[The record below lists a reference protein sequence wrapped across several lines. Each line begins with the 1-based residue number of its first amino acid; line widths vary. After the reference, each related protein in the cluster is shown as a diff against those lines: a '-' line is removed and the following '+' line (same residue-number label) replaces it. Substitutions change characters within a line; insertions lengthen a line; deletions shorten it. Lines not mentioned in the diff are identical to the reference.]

1 MRRRV
6 FTVAG
11 GLIIVG
17 LIVFYAVNHAP
28 ERHKIKSTLLKE
40 TSLIYRAY
48 SKVRILRAESPDDI
62 VPVICEKVERVTYSK
77 VPDLSGLPPEE
88 RKRKFIDLILP
99 SILIANEEVR
109 YIRKSL
115 LGIYFKVQ
123 KGIPLTSRERE
134 FLSSILKRC
143 RSKSPEEVL
152 VKAFPV
158 PPSMMIA
165 QSAIETG
172 WGTSRFFIEGNNL
185 FGMWTF
191 REKGRVIRA
200 RDSEASLRIYPTILE
215 SVRGYLYTLNVGW
228 AFEGFR
234 SQRLQSLNPFHLS
247 NFMGFYSVERDEYV
261 RKIKR
266 IIRENNLTR
275 FDSCSLSDNITR

>member
-1 MRRRV
+1 MRERV
-6 FTVAG
+6 FTVAT
-11 GLIIVG
+11 GLVLIA
-17 LIVFYAVNHAP
+17 LIVFFAV
-28 ERHKIKSTLLKE
+28 RHTPTANRVKNTLLRE

-48 SKVRILRAESPDDI
+48 GKVKVLRAESPHDI
-62 VPVICEKVERVTYSK
+62 VPVHCEKVQRVTYSK

-115 LGIYFKVQ
+115 LGITLKFQ
-123 KGIPLTSRERE
+123 KGIPLTGRERE
-134 FLSSILKRC
+134 FLSSILQRC
-143 RSKSPEEVL
+143 RAKSPEEVL

-158 PPSMMIA
+158 PPSLVIA
-165 QSAIETG
+165 QSAVETG
-172 WGTSRFFIEGNNL
+172 WGTSRFFVEGNNL

-191 REKGRVIRA
+191 REKGSVIKA
-200 RDSEASLRIYPTILE
+200 KGSEVSLRVYPTILD

-234 SQRLQSLNPFHLS
+234 SQRLRSLNPLHLS
-247 NFMGFYSVERDEYV
+247 NFMDFYSIERDEYV

-275 FDSCSLSDNITR
+275 FDSCTLSDNFTR

>member
-1 MRRRV
+1 MRERV
-6 FTVAG
+6 FTVAT
-11 GLIIVG
+11 GLIIIA
-17 LIVFYAVNHAP
+17 LIVTFTLRHTP
-28 ERHKIKSTLLKE
+28 ETHKVKSTLLKE
-40 TSLIYRAY
+40 TSLVYRPY
-48 SKVRILRAESPDDI
+48 GKVKVLKAESPDDI
-62 VPVICEKVERVTYSK
+62 VSVRCEKVERVTYSK
-77 VPDLSGLPPEE
+77 VPDLSGLPPQE

-115 LGIYFKVQ
+115 LGITLKVQ
-123 KGIPLTSRERE
+123 KGIPLTGREKE
-134 FLSSILKRC
+134 FLSSILQRC
-143 RSKSPEEVL
+143 RASSPEEVL
-152 VKAFPV
+152 LKAFPV

-172 WGTSRFFIEGNNL
+172 WGTSRFFTEGNNL

-191 REKGRVIRA
+191 REKGTVIKA
-200 RDSEASLRIYPTILE
+200 RGSEVSLRVYPTILD
-215 SVRGYLYTLNVGW
+215 SVRGYIYTLNVGW

-234 SQRLQSLNPFHLS
+234 THRLQSFNPFHLS

-275 FDSCSLSDNITR
+275 FDSCTLSDNFTR